1 MSKNIY
7 TIAVLKAKP
16 GRLGDLKATL
26 TKLAK
31 ETRKEAGANEYFFI
45 QDENHDPNTIV
56 SYERWENA
64 TEEKNHWNM
73 PHLKAAIREMRDIL
87 DGEPQVHRGYKII

>member
-1 MSKNIY
+1 MSQNIY

-26 TKLAK
+26 EALAV
-31 ETRKEAGANEYFFI
+31 ETRKEAGAHEYFFV

-64 TEEKNHWNM
+64 AEEKSHWDT
-73 PHLKAAIREMRDIL
+73 PHLKAAISAMGDIL
-87 DGEPQVHRGYKII
+87 DDKPQVHRGYKII